1 MAKALIN
8 LLFFAGLMSSF
19 GTAHA
24 AWVEWIADAEIG
36 YTFNDNINNSVF
48 DSAKEDE
55 HVFTPSLS
63 LGRIYQLTNFTRLS
77 ATVDVA
83 GQFHAD
89 FSRLNNISAGPAVA
103 IRHKFGIGSFVP
115 WVRAEATA
123 ALIESRSE
131 LRDGQIY
138 TLGVQAGKRLHE
150 RVDVLIG
157 YMYDHRNVS
166 SESSEH
172 VHMNDIISDDVYKLR
187 GHKGFTN
194 FNLLV
199 AENLLLTLGYSLR
212 DGDVAATVDSSRISM
227 MEAMNIWGITEA
239 HVFDDDAISG
249 SAYRV
254 KATTHNFLAGLS
266 YAFMKGHASANIG
279 YQYYNGEASELTY
292 VNNVFLASLN
302 YSY

>member
-1 MAKALIN
+1 MAKAIII

-19 GTAHA
+19 GTSHA
-24 AWVEWIADAEIG
+24 AWVEWIADAEID
-36 YTFNDNINNSVF
+36 YSFHDNINNSVF

-55 HVFTPSLS
+55 HIFTPYFS
-63 LGRIYQLTNFTRLS
+63 LGRIYQLTNFTRLF

-83 GQFHAD
+83 GQIHLD

-103 IRHKFGIGSFVP
+103 IRHKLGLGPFVP

-138 TLGVQAGKRLHE
+138 TLGVQIGKRFHE
-150 RVDVLIG
+150 RVDAMIG
-157 YMYDHRNVS
+157 YIYDHRDVS
-166 SESSEH
+166 DSYEH
-172 VHMNDIISDDVYKLR
+172 THMMETIRDDVYKLR
-187 GHKGFTN
+187 GHKGLTN
-194 FNLLV
+194 VNLLV

-212 DGDVAATVDSSRISM
+212 DGDVAATVDSSLISM
-227 MEAMNIWGITEA
+227 MEAKAIWMLTDA
-239 HVFDDDAISG
+239 HAIDDAIPG

-254 KATTHNFLAGLS
+254 KATTHTFLAGLS
-266 YAFMKGHASANIG
+266 YAFLKGHASANIG
-279 YQYYNGEASELTY
+279 YQYYNGEASDLTY
-292 VNNVFLASLN
+292 KNNVFLTSLN